1 MGMLA
6 TRKKPKLTREA
17 MLNSRPA
24 RNELLKWERN
34 DRGEAQITVT
44 RQDTWKVRLLSK
56 LFYVPKDRTIT
67 LDEVGSEV
75 WQMCNGHTSVA
86 QMIDSL
92 RDKYKLDRKEA
103 EVSLLSY
110 LKTLGQKRFVGFM
123 LEGQEGQGSERGG
136 GGRAKESASGKRW
149 ET

>member
-1 MGMLA
+1 M
-6 TRKKPKLTREA
+6 
-17 MLNSRPA
+17 NSRPA

-34 DRGEAQITVT
+34 DKGEAQITVT
-44 RQDTWKVRLLSK
+44 RQDTWKVKLLSK

-75 WQMCNGHTSVA
+75 WQMCNGNTSVA

-110 LKTLGQKRFVGFM
+110 LKTLGQKRFVGFL
-123 LEGQEGQGSERGG
+123 LEGEKQSPKGG
-136 GGRAKESASGKRW
+136 GARARESASGKRW
-149 ET
+149 ESQ

>member
-1 MGMLA
+1 M
-6 TRKKPKLTREA
+6 
-17 MLNSRPA
+17 NSRPA
-24 RNELLKWERN
+24 RNDLLKWERN
-34 DRGEAQITVT
+34 DRGEAAITVT

-75 WQMCNGHTSVA
+75 WQMCNGSTTVA

-110 LKTLGQKRFVGFM
+110 LKTLGQKRFVGFL
-123 LEGQEGQGSERGG
+123 LEGEEKQSKGS
-136 GGRAKESASGKRW
+136 GRARAGESASGKRW
-149 ET
+149 ES